1 VHFATLTKLL
11 SFSKSMNRL
20 DHLPTLPAPD
30 PAAVAHSIRLIEYI
44 RAEMAANEGTLPFSR
59 FMELA
64 LYAPG
69 LGYYSAGMH
78 KFGAGGDFVTA
89 PELSPLFSRCIA
101 RQCQQVLAQVGGAI
115 LELGAGSGAMAA
127 AMLRELE
134 RLDSLPDH
142 YAILEISA
150 ELGER
155 QQQTLATQIPHLWKR
170 VVWLDTLPEPGWRGL
185 IVGNEVVDAM
195 PVERFRIT
203 PAGPVPLHVAWAED
217 RFVWREGEATTAL
230 TDAVNALQEALGFL
244 LPPAYEAEF
253 NARLPPWIAALAE
266 VLTTGLVLLIDYGY
280 PRHEYYHPARSSGT
294 LRCHYRHRV
303 HADPLILP
311 GLQDI
316 TASVDFSALADAA
329 VAAGLTVAGY
339 TSQNYFLFGCGL
351 ESLLA
356 EVAPT
361 DTLPYLQLASQVKVL
376 TLPEEMGERCK
387 AIALSKGLDIPLQGF
402 TFYDERRWL

>member
-1 VHFATLTKLL
+1 
-11 SFSKSMNRL
+11 MNWFDYL
-20 DHLPTLPAPD
+20 HSLPAPD
-30 PAAVAHSIRLIEYI
+30 PAASAHSTHLIEYI
-44 RAEMAANEGTLPFSR
+44 CAAMAANGGTLPFSR

-69 LGYYSAGMH
+69 LGYYSAGMR

-89 PELSPLFSRCIA
+89 PELSPLFSRCVA
-101 RQCQQVLAQVGGAI
+101 RQCRQVLAHVGGAI

-127 AMLRELE
+127 TMLRELE
-134 RLDSLPDH
+134 WLDSLPDL

-150 ELGER
+150 ELRER
-155 QQQTLATQIPHLWKR
+155 QQQTLAAQAPHLLER
-170 VVWLDTLPEPGWRGL
+170 VVWLDTLPAPGWRGL

-217 RFVWREGEATTAL
+217 RFVWCEGEATTAL
-230 TDAVNALQEALGFL
+230 TDAVNALQKALGCS
-244 LPPAYEAEF
+244 LPPAYESEY
-253 NARLPPWIAALAE
+253 NARLPAWIAALAE
-266 VLTTGLVLLIDYGY
+266 VLTAGVALLIDYGH
-280 PRHEYYHPARSSGT
+280 PRREYYHPERSSGT
-294 LRCHYRHRV
+294 LRCYYRHRV

-329 VAAGLTVAGY
+329 VAAGLAVAGY

-356 EVAPT
+356 AVDPA

-387 AIALSKGLDIPLQGF
+387 AMALSKGLDIPLQGF
-402 TFYDERRWL
+402 AFYDERRRL